1 MLSRLLNPSSIALV
15 GATPDHSKIRGA
27 MLDRVLANAF
37 KGALYPVNP
46 SHKEIAGHR
55 CYPSLAAIGA
65 PIDLA
70 AIALPAPL
78 VPQCLEDCAAA
89 GVRHAVIISS
99 GFAEEGGHGAELQAR
114 ITDISRRTGLR
125 VCGPNGE
132 GFFNAINGVA
142 VTFSPTVAAPSTP
155 PPAPMPGRRI
165 AVIAQ
170 SGGVG
175 FSFYNRG
182 RPLALP
188 FSHII
193 TTGNE
198 ADLTAADF
206 LEYLVDDPETGVILL
221 FLESVRDPAR
231 FRAAALRA
239 RAQAKPI
246 IAIKLGGSEAGIR
259 ATASH
264 TGSMAGSHAAY
275 RTAFRDF
282 GFIEAHDPDEAVA
295 IAAALA
301 TAPRAPGKRVAVV
314 TLSGGAGA
322 WAADAL
328 ASAGLHLPELSA
340 PLQARINAL
349 LPSYGTAR
357 NPVDVTAQAVRT
369 GGLQQAIAMIAASGE
384 VDQVF
389 AVLSLASETRATLSA
404 DELRALITQEG
415 VARPIPLLNY
425 SYALPSRLALD
436 TFAEAGA
443 VIFPGL
449 REAAAAAAALVEPPP
464 PPPPAPPLP
473 AAPALPD
480 ATGPLSEAESRALL
494 EAAGLALPPAILATD
509 DAGLVEA
516 AARLGYPV
524 ALKAQSRALPHKT
537 EAGAVALNLAS
548 ELALRGA
555 AAAMRARLAG
565 VDLQGLLVTPMAPPG
580 VELIIGGLHDPTW
593 GPLVSLGA
601 GGTATELHHDIAWRP
616 APVAEAEALAML
628 RELKSFPLLD
638 GYRGAAPC
646 DLAAIAR
653 LVAGVSAVLAA
664 AGGRITELELNPVRA
679 MAAGVVVLDALVVLG
694 RKEDSAFS

>member
-1 MLSRLLNPSSIALV
+1 MLSTLLNPRSIALV

-27 MLDRVLANAF
+27 MLDRVLANNF
-37 KGALYPVNP
+37 QGALYPVNP
-46 SHKEIAGHR
+46 SHQQIAGHR
-55 CYPSLAAIGA
+55 CYPSLAAIAA

-78 VPQCLEDCAAA
+78 VPQCLEECAAA

-99 GFAEEGGHGAELQAR
+99 GFAEEGGKGAELQAR
-114 ITDISRRTGLR
+114 IAEIARRTGLR

-132 GFFNAINGVA
+132 GFYNAINGVA
-142 VTFSPTVAAPSTP
+142 VTFSPTVATPSAPSPTP
-155 PPAPMPGRRI
+155 LQGRRI

-246 IAIKLGGSEAGIR
+246 IAIKLGASEAGVR
-259 ATASH
+259 AAASH
-264 TGSMAGSHAAY
+264 TGSMAGSHPAY

-282 GFIEAHDPDEAVA
+282 GLIAADDPDEAVA

-301 TAPRAPGKRVAVV
+301 TAPRAPGNRVAVV

-328 ASAGLHLPELSA
+328 AAAGLTLPELSA
-340 PLQARINAL
+340 PLQARIAAL

-384 VDQVF
+384 VDQIF

-404 DELRALITQEG
+404 DELRALITQPG
-415 VARPIPLLNY
+415 NPRPIPLLNY
-425 SYALPSRLALD
+425 SYALPSRLALE

-449 REAAAAAAALVEPPP
+449 REAAAAAAALVEPPAA
-464 PPPPAPPLP
+464 PAAPPPLP
-473 AAPALPD
+473 APPALPD
-480 ATGPLSEAESRALL
+480 ATGALSEAESRAILA
-494 EAAGLALPPAILATD
+494 EAGLTLPPAILATD
-509 DAGLVEA
+509 DASLTRA
-516 AARLGYPV
+516 AATLGYPL

-537 EAGAVALNLAS
+537 EAGGVALALAS
-548 ELALRGA
+548 ESALLEA
-555 AAAMRARLAG
+555 AAAMRARLA
-565 VDLQGLLVTPMAPPG
+565 VVELQGLLVTPMAPPG
-580 VELIIGGLHDPTW
+580 VELIVGGLYDPSW
-593 GPLVSLGA
+593 GPLISLGA
-601 GGTATELHHDIAWRP
+601 GGTATELYQDIAWRL
-616 APVAEAEALAML
+616 APVTEAEALSML
-628 RELKSFPLLD
+628 RELKCFPLLD
-638 GYRGAAPC
+638 GFRGAAPC
-646 DLAAIAR
+646 DRAAIAA
-653 LVAGVSAVLAA
+653 LVARLSALLAA
-664 AGGRITELELNPVRA
+664 AGGRIREVELNPVRA
-679 MAAGVVVLDALVVLG
+679 TPSGAAVLDALLVLG
-694 RKEDSAFS
+694 E